1 MVIDPDPHEERI
13 SQFPMDT
20 APSGVKYV
28 KICKALIDHFRIGAM
43 P

>member
-1 MVIDPDPHEERI
+1 MVIDPDPHEEKI
-13 SQFPMDT
+13 SRFLMDT
-20 APSGVKYV
+20 ALSGVKCL